1 MSSDITE
8 ITAGTP
14 ATAATSDL
22 QAVPLAGDFPQPTRQ
37 DWEAGVAKVLG
48 KSWTKDDGPP
58 DQKYATVTPDDIVV
72 APLYTADDAID
83 SAGYP
88 GQAPFVRGRTAA
100 GHRAGWDVRQRH
112 GHPDPKVARGQI
124 MEDLEG
130 GVSSVWLLLGGGHT
144 PVASLPDVLT
154 EVYLDLATVV
164 LDAGAGTREAADLF
178 LATAKS
184 RGVPDE
190 KLLGVL
196 GADPLGLSARTGDPH
211 DLADAVELAGRCVA
225 GLPNV
230 RAVVVDALPFHESGA
245 TDAEELGCSLAA
257 GVEYVRA
264 LEAAGIPLAAAFGQ
278 LEFRYAAT
286 ADQFAT
292 IVKTRAARRTWAAV
306 AEGCGVSS
314 AEAGQRQHFVTS
326 WTMTT
331 RRDPWNNI
339 LRATLASFSA
349 GVGGADAITVLPFD
363 TAIGLPDQ
371 LARRVARNTHA
382 LLVEESHVAQVI
394 DPAGGSWYV
403 EKLTEQLGQ
412 AAWQWFQEIERA
424 GGLRAALN
432 SGMIADRI
440 GASRERQLA
449 SLAHGRA
456 PITGVSSFPLHG
468 ETVLE
473 REPSADPPSGGLPRI
488 RWAQWHEAMRER
500 SDAFVRATGSSA
512 RVGLVQCGSARG
524 SSARA
529 DFVTGLLSPAGV
541 STTQTDPA
549 DASTIEPVV
558 ALCCSDDAD
567 PGELTDTV
575 AALRAAGVVKVLIA
589 GAADVA
595 LEVDERLTK
604 NMDALA
610 FQHRILLTL
619 GVKP

>member
-1 MSSDITE
+1 MSTDITD
-8 ITAGTP
+8 ITL

-22 QAVPLAGDFPQPTRQ
+22 ALAGEFPQPARQ
-37 DWEAGVAKVLG
+37 DWEGLVARVLG
-48 KSWTKDDGPP
+48 ASWTKDDGPP
-58 DQKYATVTPDDIVV
+58 DQKLATVTADNIVV

-112 GHPDPKVARGQI
+112 GHPDPKVAREEI
-124 MEDLEG
+124 MEDLYG
-130 GVSSVWLLLGGGHT
+130 GVSSVWLLLGGGYT

-164 LDAGAGTREAADLF
+164 LDAGGCTREAADLF
-178 LATAKS
+178 LSTAKS

-190 KLLGVL
+190 QLLGVL
-196 GADPLGLSARTGDPH
+196 GADPLGLSARTGDQH

-230 RAVVVDALPFHESGA
+230 RALVVDALPFHESGA

-257 GVEYVRA
+257 GVEYLRA
-264 LEAAGIPLAAAFGQ
+264 LEAVGIPLAAAFGQ

-306 AEGCGVSS
+306 AAGCGVSA

-349 GVGGADAITVLPFD
+349 GVGGADALTVLPFD
-363 TAIGLPDQ
+363 VAIGLPDP

-382 LLVEESHVAQVI
+382 LLLEESHVARVI

-432 SGMIADRI
+432 SGMVADRI
-440 GASRERQLA
+440 EASRERRLA

-456 PITGVSSFPLHG
+456 PITGVSTFPPQG
-468 ETVLE
+468 DTVLE
-473 REPSADPPSGGLPRI
+473 REPAAEPPSGGLARI

-500 SDAFVRATGSSA
+500 SDAFVRTTGA
-512 RVGLVQCGSARG
+512 PAKVGLLRCGSARG
-524 SSARA
+524 SSVRA
-529 DFVTGLLSPAGV
+529 DFVAGLLAPAGV
-541 STTQTDPA
+541 STTPTDPA

-558 ALCCSDDAD
+558 ALCCADDAD
-567 PGELTDTV
+567 PGELAETL
-575 AALRAAGVVKVLIA
+575 ASLRAAGVVRVLMA
-589 GAADVA
+589 GAADVP

-619 GVKP
+619 GVEL